1 MEFATGPSEQQIETN
16 KRSIKNWC
24 TKTWIYQFKN
34 TWRSPIPPV
43 WRSFRKVPR
52 HLGKDSAI
60 SYPCIVEVDISSD
73 GNIEWGFFGLVSFV
87 VVITHYRKYLVGLSL
102 RISGYTAHSLLA
114 LNIALGFVLKH
125 LAIFYYNK
133 HRTNSIKKRQ
143 RNCYYAIYLLLMWTR
158 RACVTCLFLPRQRK
172 KCKLRFTTL

>member
-16 KRSIKNWC
+16 KRSVNNWG
-24 TKTWIYQFKN
+24 TKTWNSKIPGVFQFLRFEDRFEKLQDALAKTRRFPILALLKSTSARMV
-34 TWRSPIPPV
+34 TWVTLAWP
-43 WRSFRKVPR
+43 
-52 HLGKDSAI
+52 
-60 SYPCIVEVDISSD
+60 
-73 GNIEWGFFGLVSFV
+73 GLFCGCYNRLQK
-87 VVITHYRKYLVGLSL
+87 IKYLVGLSL
-102 RISGYTAHSLLA
+102 RISGYTTHSLLA

-125 LAIFYYNK
+125 LAVFYYNK

-143 RNCYYAIYLLLMWTR
+143 RNYYYAIYLLLMWTR